1 MKTYKLI
8 KTYPGS
14 FPLGHLA
21 ILDESVKYYNL
32 GTTTRSLDYI
42 ENHPENWQHVCY
54 KCHENVNTCKTFGCK
69 QPIFITED
77 GKEFFDDSSIVY
89 YVNILNFGI
98 LSTII
103 SSIKPNMQSYVLNN
117 KFFGCISA
125 ANKYAEENK
134 PKVKLFTTEDG
145 VDIFAGN
152 TYVMVTNDLFESR
165 TLVAMG
171 NEINNIKRFS
181 TKKAAENY
189 IKMNKPC
196 LSLNDVLSITN
207 KTSFVPEDFSKNLI
221 KKELT
226 KIVKQKLK

>member
-14 FPLGHLA
+14 FPLGHFA
-21 ILDESVKYYNL
+21 ILDESAKYYNL

-77 GKEFFDDSSIVY
+77 G
-89 YVNILNFGI
+89 
-98 LSTII
+98 
-103 SSIKPNMQSYVLNN
+103 
-117 KFFGCISA
+117 
-125 ANKYAEENK
+125 
-134 PKVKLFTTEDG
+134 
-145 VDIFAGN
+145 VDIFAGDFY
-152 TYVMVTNDLFESR
+152 TIVTNDLFESR